1 MNHPTRRR
9 SRHTRGNRA
18 AALVAAAGLT
28 VLPLL
33 TACGSSTASPDAED
47 AGSAATPADFP
58 VTVASGRA
66 AAGEE
71 VTVKEEP
78 TSIVSLSP
86 TATEMLWAVGA
97 ADQVVAVDDQS
108 NYPKDVPTTE
118 LSGYEPNVEAILSY
132 EPDLVVAAEDSGDLV
147 SSLEATGV
155 PTLLLPSATDLAES
169 YDQIERLGRATGNVT
184 GATEVVDEMRTGIE
198 EAVADAPDAD
208 GMTYFHE
215 LTPDLYTATG
225 DTFIGEVY
233 GLFGLQSI
241 ADAEKSGDDYP
252 QLSAEYVVSADPDFV
267 FLADTDCCGVKVSD
281 IGKRAGWDQVTA
293 VEEGQVLEVD
303 KDIASRWGP
312 RVVDF
317 VEAVARILG
326 KAEAAAPAA

>member
-9 SRHTRGNRA
+9 SRHTRGNRG

-303 KDIASRWGP
+303 KDVASRWGP